1 MATSLL
7 PSWPPHASYSRNVAM
22 RLTADIVFEPD
33 VVAQRVHETGLPVA
47 RVVIRVVH
55 GDNDLKLRRADPAYA
70 LGRNQLVGVGR
81 AGGVEEGLFVEA
93 GGLHHQRV
101 ALVTPVGMTI
111 VVREGDELLVF
122 R

>member
-1 MATSLL
+1 
-7 PSWPPHASYSRNVAM
+7 M

-70 LGRNQLVGVGR
+70 LGRNQRDR
-81 AGGVEEGLFVEA
+81 ANC
-93 GGLHHQRV
+93 
-101 ALVTPVGMTI
+101 
-111 VVREGDELLVF
+111 DE
-122 R
+122 RCQSRCRR